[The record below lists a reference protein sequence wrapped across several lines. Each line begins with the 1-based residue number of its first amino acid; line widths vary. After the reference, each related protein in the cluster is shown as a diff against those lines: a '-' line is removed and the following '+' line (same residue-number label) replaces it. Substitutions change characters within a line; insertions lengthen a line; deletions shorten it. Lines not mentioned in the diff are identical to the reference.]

1 MSLNKI
7 TYTDKVALNPQ
18 PSVANENKVSDAD
31 MNEIKSVVNAGID
44 SIEAITNYEIGEK
57 QIGVYND
64 EGNEVPLYRAIINF
78 GATSTNPYKPS
89 IAGLNIGKLLSVSGA
104 IKTGA
109 TDIIPI
115 AIWYNNTYFM
125 QTTVKLNTETV
136 DIAWGGW
143 GSLQGGYIVLEYTK
157 AS

>member
-1 MSLNKI
+1 MRIK
-7 TYTDKVALNPQ
+7 
-18 PSVANENKVSDAD
+18 KVSQVSGTLGSIVNTTSASSTDAYSCD
-31 MNEIKSVVNAGID
+31 YVNEKM
-44 SIEAITNYEIGEK
+44 NYEIGEK
-57 QIGVYND
+57 QIGYLDDN
-64 EGNEVPLYRAIINF
+64 GTKVPLYRAIINF

-89 IAGLNIGKLLSVSGA
+89 IAGLNIGQLLSISGA

-115 AIWYNNTYFM
+115 AIWYNNTYYM
-125 QTTVKLNTETV
+125 QTTVKLNTETI

-143 GSLQGGYIVLEYTK
+143 GSLQGGYFILEYTK